1 MVINFI
7 LYDQTDFERRQVAA
21 TPLLAINWEG
31 VPTPAYR
38 PTDGGNVDEDLQI
51 EGIYLSIYT
60 FYHTPS
66 QA

>member
-21 TPLLAINWEG
+21 TPLLAIWEG

-60 FYHTPS
+60 FCHTPS